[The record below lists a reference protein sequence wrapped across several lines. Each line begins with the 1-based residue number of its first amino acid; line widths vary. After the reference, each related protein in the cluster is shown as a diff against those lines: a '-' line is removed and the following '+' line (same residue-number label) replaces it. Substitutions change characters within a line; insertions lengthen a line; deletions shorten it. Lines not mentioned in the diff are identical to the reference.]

1 MWKDLQSVRNERSI
15 YLEIGANI
23 GSCVMEMLLSTD
35 ANIVAFEPHPRNL
48 FNLRSS
54 IAALDKSYQDRV
66 VIVPIGLGA
75 ESASNTIFAASG
87 NMGNSVIGKV
97 IKDHPRQE
105 FNEDNQF
112 TIRVERLDSIISNYP
127 DISLIKMDAQG
138 FECKVLDGISQD
150 LANAIKKVKFE
161 VALKHLRQQGCKDLF
176 AKFRNLGFGLTLEG
190 GRKLEG
196 EYTQFKRMT
205 EMVAVRE

>member
-1 MWKDLQSVRNERSI
+1 MWKDLQSVRTERSRI
-15 YLEIGANI
+15 YVEIGANI

-35 ANIVAFEPHPRNL
+35 ANIVAFEPHPRNV

-54 IAALDKSYQDRV
+54 IAALGKSYQDRV
-66 VIVPIGLGA
+66 VIAPVGLGA

-97 IKDHPRQE
+97 IKDNRKQE
-105 FNEDNQF
+105 FKVEDQF
-112 TIRVERLDSIISNYP
+112 SIRVERLDSIISKYA

-138 FECKVLDGISQD
+138 FECNVLDGMSQD

-161 VALKHLRQQGCKDLF
+161 VCLNHLPKQG
-176 AKFRNLGFGLTLEG
+176 
-190 GRKLEG
+190 
-196 EYTQFKRMT
+196 
-205 EMVAVRE
+205 VH